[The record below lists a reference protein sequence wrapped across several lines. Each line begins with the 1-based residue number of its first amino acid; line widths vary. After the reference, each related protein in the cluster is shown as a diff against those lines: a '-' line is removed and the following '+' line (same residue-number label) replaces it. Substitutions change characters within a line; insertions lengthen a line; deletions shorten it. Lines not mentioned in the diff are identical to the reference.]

1 MDLMIVGCGLP
12 LGEVAIGG
20 DDIVD
25 VAVGTERAK
34 DDANEADGGGEAKA
48 IAGRG
53 HGMERRL
60 YDRGLAASMECDTMA
75 FIDGK

>member
-1 MDLMIVGCGLP
+1 MT
-12 LGEVAIGG
+12 
-20 DDIVD
+20 
-25 VAVGTERAK
+25 VGTERAK
-34 DDANEADGGGEAKA
+34 DDADEADGGGEAEA